1 MKTEIFL
8 KYMGSYTENDS
19 EIPLSDLGKSLVSF
33 ERLVGD
39 LVKICRING
48 DVVVTATASRE
59 GSHIVDTII
68 HINGTIGQLPF
79 DSPEYL
85 IQFLKIA
92 GDNSLQKATAYF
104 NDLSNMRDGLNSY
117 FSKYPV
123 DFAILSGVIAY
134 LIKKAKEQKHSPL
147 PEDNELPTRIA
158 KELYGLIKR
167 NGFKG
172 LISPI
177 VNETAVEIE
186 ISPERSF
193 RGESAKINEANFEDY
208 LTADNEILPDFV
220 NGLEVVLE
228 GEITSLKSTRGD
240 SLTFQYIDSGT
251 VYNLDLFPPNG
262 KNTKNYVRFY
272 KEKVRVTA
280 IVERNSMYK
289 KPKLHLLEIE
299 QVQYSLDFNTSN
311 DESK

>member
-1 MKTEIFL
+1 MKSEIFL

-33 ERLVGD
+33 EKLVGD

-48 DVVVTATASRE
+48 DVVVTATASRK
-59 GSHIVDTII
+59 GSHIIDTIV
-68 HINGTIGQLPF
+68 HINGAIGQIPF

-92 GDNSLQKATAYF
+92 GDDSWQKVTEYF
-104 NDLSNMRDGLNSY
+104 KDLNHIREGMNGY
-117 FSKYPV
+117 FSKNPMEL
-123 DFAILSGVIAY
+123 ALLSVVIPY
-134 LIKKAKEQKHSPL
+134 LIKKAKEQKRSPI
-147 PEDNELPTRIA
+147 PKDDELPQRIA
-158 KELYGLIKR
+158 KELYGLIKK

-172 LISPI
+172 LVSPI
-177 VNETAVEIE
+177 VNDSVIEIE
-186 ISPERSF
+186 ISPDRDF
-193 RGESAKINEANFEDY
+193 RGGTTKINESNFEDY

-220 NGLEVVLE
+220 NGLEVVLD

-240 SLTFQYIDSGT
+240 SLTFQWIDSGT
-251 VYNLDLFPPNG
+251 VYNLELFPPNG
-262 KNTKNYVRFY
+262 KNTKNYVKFY

-280 IVERNSMYK
+280 VVERTSMYK

-299 QVQYSLDFNTSN
+299 HVQFILDL
-311 DESK
+311 D